1 VMAEATPRIGAQW
14 LASQGSFAC
23 GEAQDDMS
31 SIGETLWMQHCSQI
45 IDLIQRHYR
54 GGNTVRGKLEGRL
67 ATWLQVQVPSSIS
80 TPSWSRDQAQDLWPS
95 SCPAFVPASNPISRS
110 TSRIYS
116 KSDHIPDPS
125 VHAWIIPLTF
135 LLGSSMSHSAILRNA
150 RCSTDGTWRQI
161 TGPPGKPLQCSHC
174 RRES

>member
-1 VMAEATPRIGAQW
+1 MQRGAALYSGQPSEGYLVMAEATPRIGAQW

-80 TPSWSRDQAQDLWPS
+80 TPLWSRDQAQDLWPS
-95 SCPAFVPASNPISRS
+95 FCPPFFLPR
-110 TSRIYS
+110 
-116 KSDHIPDPS
+116 
-125 VHAWIIPLTF
+125 IPLADLLFASTPSQMIF
-135 LLGSSMSHSAILRNA
+135 QILPSMLGSSH
-150 RCSTDGTWRQI
+150 
-161 TGPPGKPLQCSHC
+161 
-174 RRES
+174 